1 MRSSSLI
8 YYILLYIYTCII
20 IYIYI
25 YIWWR
30 WWLRRWLAQAP
41 VPAPLTRHSADLI
54 QLGRCTVAHGIAGM
68 NPKELDHEAVA
79 YLKLLVS
86 NIPLNVHSKPTFV
99 GHNWY
104 KPIPLIP
111 KTPQTIW
118 FSRELERIFG
128 TIEWGCSIL
137 GDRINDVS
145 KPMFFLDLITHPLR
159 RIHMNLKHKWYPLNC
174 IFLTNW
180 RLWMLRYHS

>member
-1 MRSSSLI
+1 MPPALLASDALI
-8 YYILLYIYTCII
+8 IAHLLYIII
-20 IYIYI
+20 YIYLYNNIHIYIYI

-145 KPMFFLDLITHPLR
+145 KPMFFWI
-159 RIHMNLKHKWYPLNC
+159 
-174 IFLTNW
+174 
-180 RLWMLRYHS
+180 